1 MNLIETD
8 LVKQTSALKYV
19 EQFKRDGYV
28 VIENAIPNEVIV
40 KMRESFLH
48 LMEDKIKKSRISP
61 VLRSDERHIKNDG
74 VKIDFRPEGGNH
86 DLNRW
91 NMHVP
96 STSDFINNFTLAHP
110 KVLNVIKTVMGAD
123 PVAFLLASDTPYP
136 GSGFQNI
143 HQDFPRFGIT
153 VNIPLVDFTEE
164 NAPLEVWPSSHIRGT
179 TFTTDEVNLSKVE
192 IKDLANRINGRRLL
206 IKAGS
211 IVIRDQRLVHR
222 GTANISNQPRPCL
235 SFWYKNI
242 NSFDITG
249 LTIPTPH
256 RSVANFCA
264 RVGKKMRLIA
274 KGNTGHI
281 MNQAL
286 LNWGNFFGRIVE
298 ECSASDRDHRRVI
311 SSLVWHK
318 LSPESRQ
325 LLRMASVEGEKPI
338 NRSMLGSSILLL
350 AAGVFCL
357 VGAVHV
363 IRNFLTRGA

>member
-8 LVKQTSALKYV
+8 LSPNQSIMELTD
-19 EQFKRDGYV
+19 QFKREGYV
-28 VIENAIPNEVIV
+28 VIENAIPYEVIV
-40 KMRESFLH
+40 KMRGSFLH
-48 LMEDKIKKSRISP
+48 LMEEKIRQSHINPVVRI
-61 VLRSDERHIKNDG
+61 DARHIRNDG

-96 STSDFINNFTLAHP
+96 STADFINNFTLSHP
-110 KVLNVIKTVMGAD
+110 KVLSVIKSVMGTD

-153 VNIPLVDFTEE
+153 INIPLVDFTEE
-164 NAPLEVWPSSHIRGT
+164 NAPLQVWPSSHIRGT
-179 TFTTDEVNLSKVE
+179 KFSTDEVNLSNHE
-192 IKDLANRINGRRLL
+192 IIDLTSRIKGRRLL
-206 IKAGS
+206 VKAGS

-222 GTANISNQPRPCL
+222 GTANTSHQPRPCL

-249 LTIPTPH
+249 LTIPAPH
-256 RSVANFCA
+256 RPVANFCA
-264 RVGKKMRLIA
+264 KIGKQMRLIA
-274 KGNTGHI
+274 KGSTGRI
-281 MNQAL
+281 KNQSL

-311 SSLVWHK
+311 PKLVWRN
-318 LSPESRQ
+318 LSADSRQ
-325 LLRMASVEGEKPI
+325 LLRFASIEGEQPK
-338 NRSMLGSSILLL
+338 NRSILGSAILLL
-350 AAGVFCL
+350 AAGVFSFIGL
-357 VGAVHV
+357 IHFVRK
-363 IRNFLTRGA
+363 IFSRGT